1 MKPSDTFRVIID
13 PNFRTHTF
21 NNHTLNVGFCP
32 DDTYGDGYCDGKLVW
47 IRPGMKLERVI
58 EVSIHEGIHAC
69 FPTLSEEEVKR
80 CGGDIAAFV
89 MKVLSSTRDDFNYH
103 GKAPINPD
111 AVYEFL
117 KANRR
122 TA

>member
-1 MKPSDTFRVIID
+1 MKQDHTFRLMID
-13 PNFRTHTF
+13 PDFQSHTF
-21 NNHTLNVGFCP
+21 NGKVFGVGFCP
-32 DDTYGDGYCDGKLVW
+32 DDTIGDGYCDDEIVW
-47 IRPGMKLERVI
+47 IRPSMKLERAI

-69 FPTLSEEEVKR
+69 FPALPEAEVDR
-80 CGGDIAAFV
+80 CGKDIASFV
-89 MKVLSSTRDDFNYH
+89 MRVLSSTRDDFNYH